1 MWNIPESN
9 DMARPSVTEA
19 ERLKLIS
26 EGCGPKTVS
35 VMSGHVFLLVQ
46 LVRRLLKNDL
56 IGFNPF

>member
-1 MWNIPESN
+1 
-9 DMARPSVTEA
+9 MARPSVTEA